1 MTLNWHCTQD
11 VYAEDLVHRSPGDAS
26 TLTPIETAFEPLAQS
41 WVAAETDTGAAEGAG
56 GSSFT
61 RVMIGQVKPNIL
73 RQIAD
78 EPGMQQ
84 LCRDLSHLYHY
95 YLHGPQGSRG
105 HRQAGSP
112 ARDGPLPEITIQ
124 CITGSRTAWTVN
136 LADITDDM
144 ESQYLQVTPSLANAT
159 IALYLLWALEVACLL
174 LRVLMHASPACALTP
189 VWPQGVIKK
198 QERSPEKVVVLGVIR
213 RRSRRSCSSR

>member
-1 MTLNWHCTQD
+1 MGTQMTKYTAEVVVGTQD

-26 TLTPIETAFEPLAQS
+26 TLTPIETAFQPLVQS
-41 WVAAETDTGAAEGAG
+41 WVAAEVDAGAEEAG

-61 RVMIGQVKPNIL
+61 RVMIGQVKPNVL
-73 RQIAD
+73 CQIAD

-105 HRQAGSP
+105 QRQGGNP
-112 ARDGPLPEITIQ
+112 GRDDPLPEITIR
-124 CITGSRTAWTVN
+124 CITGGRTAWTVN

-144 ESQYLQVTPSLANAT
+144 ESQYLQVTLSSANAS
-159 IALYLLWALEVACLL
+159 I
-174 LRVLMHASPACALTP
+174 
-189 VWPQGVIKK
+189 
-198 QERSPEKVVVLGVIR
+198 
-213 RRSRRSCSSR
+213 SCCIFVGLCGQLISGL